1 MSTIVLIET
10 DAAERECFVHAAG
23 PEHRVVA
30 VDSFDD
36 PKADIA
42 DADLLVVG
50 LGPDGMDLTVLD
62 RVFAL
67 RSDLPVVITAPATLH
82 GWQLLRSGMR
92 LGARE
97 FLTKPFDEQEV
108 AQTIQSVTRTAR
120 PESSVT
126 A

>member
-1 MSTIVLIET
+1 MSVIVLIEPE
-10 DAAERECFVHAAG
+10 AAERERFIRAAG
-23 PEHRVVA
+23 PENRVIEVDGLDLLADRVA
-30 VDSFDD
+30 E
-36 PKADIA
+36 
-42 DADLLVVG
+42 ADLVVVG
-50 LGPDGMDLTVLD
+50 LGPEGMDLTVLD

-67 RSDLPVVITAPATLH
+67 RSDLPVVITAPATLN

-108 AQTIQSVTRTAR
+108 AQTVQSVTKTAR
-120 PESSVT
+120 PESSVS